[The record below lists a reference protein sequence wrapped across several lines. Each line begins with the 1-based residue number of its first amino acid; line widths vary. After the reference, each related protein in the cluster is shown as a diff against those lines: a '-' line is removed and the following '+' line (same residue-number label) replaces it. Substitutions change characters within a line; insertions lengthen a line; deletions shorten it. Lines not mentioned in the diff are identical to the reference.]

1 MASHNSTNF
10 ASSNFLAPPPT
21 AWWFQP
27 SFKKTF
33 RSSQVLCFLWSHEPK
48 DLTLLGPWWK
58 THHVPGILFAAAPKT
73 FSYHSWRGRR
83 VSLKFH
89 QSIHHKWNILLQTIC
104 PSQML
109 GKNLV
114 PSQSFR
120 NPRHYFSKL
129 IEQLH
134 FYTKIINETQQAWQN
149 FRRIGLPIVSKLGAS
164 QFFVASRDPAEV
176 HGFRKCILPSGS
188 LIWSKWSCKPTMDN
202 VPIFRKVIFEPGS
215 RKTMRLQPQIES
227 LGVPKLLPSF
237 SVKKWQLT
245 QSGTALMDLFLIVAE
260 FSMDPFIG
268 WTVAQNPY
276 GFVYLPGQRET

>member
-1 MASHNSTNF
+1 MKPRTKGSDLAGSLVENSPCTWD
-10 ASSNFLAPPPT
+10 T
-21 AWWFQP
+21 IR
-27 SFKKTF
+27 
-33 RSSQVLCFLWSHEPK
+33 RSTK
-48 DLTLLGPWWK
+48 DLLIPFLMRQAGKPQI
-58 THHVPGILFAAAPKT
+58 PP
-73 FSYHSWRGRR
+73 
-83 VSLKFH
+83 
-89 QSIHHKWNILLQTIC
+89 IHHKWNILLQTIC

-176 HGFRKCILPSGS
+176 HGLRKCILPSGS

-215 RKTMRLQPQIES
+215 RKTMRLQPQI
-227 LGVPKLLPSF
+227 
-237 SVKKWQLT
+237 
-245 QSGTALMDLFLIVAE
+245 
-260 FSMDPFIG
+260 
-268 WTVAQNPY
+268 
-276 GFVYLPGQRET
+276 